1 MSEND
6 VQRVPFGMPLGGFWV
21 VWGGIWEDE
30 KIVAKM
36 VWPKVMQEIR
46 EFPRAAGND
55 PCVPLKELQD
65 WRTVSLIRDTP
76 LRALQAAR
84 WRI

>member
-46 EFPRAAGND
+46 ELPRAPEID
-55 PCVPLKELQD
+55 PCVPLKD
-65 WRTVSLIRDTP
+65 SRTGGLEDRSPD
-76 LRALQAAR
+76 
-84 WRI
+84 

>member
-36 VWPKVMQEIR
+36 VWPKVTQEMR
-46 EFPRAAGND
+46 RLPQLPRMTPAFP
-55 PCVPLKELQD
+55 
-65 WRTVSLIRDTP
+65 
-76 LRALQAAR
+76 
-84 WRI
+84 